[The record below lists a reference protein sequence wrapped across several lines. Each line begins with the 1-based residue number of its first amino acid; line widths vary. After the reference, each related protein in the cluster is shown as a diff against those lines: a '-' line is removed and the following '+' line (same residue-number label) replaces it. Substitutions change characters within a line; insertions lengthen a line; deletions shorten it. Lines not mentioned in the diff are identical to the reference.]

1 MTDLAAG
8 AVPEPIGGSWL
19 RRSHDGSGLRVVPV
33 RFGQPARQALFEL
46 VTEAKASDPLA
57 PVTVIVSSNPARME
71 LRRATARNTSLQA
84 GSDAR
89 GVAAL
94 ETLTLTSL
102 AERLVAEQRRQA
114 GDLVIEAALRNELQE
129 APGLFEPVAEHPQT
143 AAALARAYGEVRGL
157 SSDERRRLGAMSV
170 RAAAVV
176 ELCQRVHESLSPRWF
191 DTAELLEAATA
202 AAITD
207 AGAQVLGELGRLVLY
222 LPRRLSARE
231 ARLAGALARHCAA
244 QSELPMLIGVTG
256 DESGDDA
263 AQVVCARLGVSL
275 PTAAQA
281 STGATATA
289 QQVVSVTDPD
299 EEVRTVLRSVMADLD
314 AGIAASD
321 IAVFYGPEAP
331 YGRAF
336 EEQFEAAGIV
346 THGSTARTLA
356 ESTYGQFALR
366 LTALADAR
374 LAEPRLARRDVFD
387 LLGGAQVPR
396 RTAGEHRDGESFF
409 VPDSKWEHLARAAR
423 VTGGDDWSV
432 RLRAHADELDA
443 RAERERSSEDPRTR
457 RIEWLHD
464 EAVECRRLAEFIA
477 ELRDQLV
484 AGRSRRT
491 WPSLCNWLRAALRR
505 YVGHVGRAS
514 WTLDWPEWQTHAA
527 ERVLEALDRLSELGA
542 VESRVHLAT
551 MAQALSDELSDP
563 HGHSSVTGTG
573 VYVGPLSR
581 AVDMAPRSVYVV
593 GLVEGILPRR
603 HAPDSLIH
611 DDERRAVGQALASSA
626 DTAADEHRA
635 LLAALAGASGRSTL
649 TVPRGNLRQSAE
661 YVPSRW
667 LAPTVRA
674 LTTDSGLFDDGY
686 VSGDRLRAAA
696 HDDSVRG
703 IVESPSYVT
712 GVLTATFP
720 ATEQE
725 FDSASVWSMTPAERD
740 AVDRP
745 LFDDPAFSAGV
756 AMTAARRSNRFT
768 RFDGNLSAVID
779 GDAAFAEVMSPS
791 RLEAW
796 AACPRRF
803 LFEHLLEVRVIE
815 EPEALLR
822 LSPGERGR
830 LMHAAID
837 EFFRSFGALR
847 GSAAGSREGAD
858 IGDTDSGWPHLP
870 PGPQRP
876 PDDRDRAHLV
886 AIGRR
891 LAERAERHGLTGR
904 AVLWE
909 RDRDMLLADL
919 EELLDR
925 EESRDAATRGQIL
938 SSEFRFGLDGGAAA
952 VAYGLDDGTTV
963 RFRGVVDRVEHRA
976 DGSVIVVDYKSGST
990 RSYRSLDGADPT
1002 LAGTKLQLPVYALA
1016 AAAHFGAGDVTAA
1029 VQHAAY
1035 WFITGEPGRWRWLGL
1050 NVDDQLMDQFDRA
1063 VNMIVSGIR
1072 RGMFLGYAAT
1082 GDDRKGYTVC
1092 PYCDPDGLGTTEVRR
1107 DWLRKCSDDS
1117 VASFAALAEPEAN
1130 S

>member
-1 MTDLAAG
+1 MTDLAAA
-8 AVPEPIGGSWL
+8 AVPEPPGGGWPQPC
-19 RRSHDGSGLRVVPV
+19 HDGSGLRVVPV
-33 RFGQPARQALFEL
+33 RFGQHARQALIEL
-46 VTEAKASDPLA
+46 VIEAKASDSLA

-71 LRRATARNTSLQA
+71 LRRAVARGASLQP
-84 GSDAR
+84 GSDAH
-89 GVAAL
+89 GVAAV

-102 AERLVAEQRRQA
+102 AERLVAEQRKQA
-114 GDLVIEAALRNELQE
+114 GDLVIEAAFRNELRE

-143 AAALARAYGEVRGL
+143 AAALARAFGEMRGL
-157 SSDERRRLGAMSV
+157 STDERRRLGAMSE

-176 ELCQRVHESLSPRWF
+176 ELCQRVHESLSPEWC
-191 DTAELLEAATA
+191 DAAELLEAATA
-202 AAITD
+202 TVLTD
-207 AGAQVLGELGRLVLY
+207 AGAQVLSELGRLVLY
-222 LPRRLSARE
+222 LPRRLSVRE
-231 ARLAGALARHCAA
+231 ARLVGALARHRAA
-244 QSELPMLIGVTG
+244 QSDLPMLIGVTG
-256 DESGDDA
+256 DESGDNA
-263 AQVVCARLGVSL
+263 AQVLCARLGVSL
-275 PTAAQA
+275 PQSEPAAAEMTAHRVI
-281 STGATATA
+281 G
-289 QQVVSVTDPD
+289 VTDPD

-321 IAVFYGPEAP
+321 IAVFYGPETP

-336 EEQFEAAGIV
+336 EEQFEAAGIG
-346 THGSTARTLA
+346 TYGSTARTLA

-374 LAEPRLARRDVFD
+374 LSEPRLARRDVFD
-387 LLGGAQVPR
+387 LLAGAQVPR
-396 RTAGEHRDGESFF
+396 RAAGEHRDGESFF
-409 VPDSKWEHLARAAR
+409 IPDSKWEHLARAAR
-423 VTGGDDWSV
+423 VAGGDDWSV
-432 RLRAHADELDA
+432 RLPAHAGELDA
-443 RAERERSSEDPRTR
+443 RAEREHSSEDPSTR
-457 RIEWLHD
+457 RIEWLRD

-477 ELRDQLV
+477 ELRSHLE

-491 WPSLCNWLRAALRR
+491 WPSLCNWIRAALHR
-505 YVGHVGRAS
+505 YVGHVGRAP
-514 WTLDWPEWQTHAA
+514 WTLDWPEWQTQAA
-527 ERVLEALDRLSELGA
+527 ERVSEALDRLSELGA
-542 VESRVHLAT
+542 VESRVGLAA

-563 HGHSSVTGTG
+563 HGRRGVTGTG

-581 AVDMAPRSVYVV
+581 ALDLAPRSVYVV
-593 GLVEGILPRR
+593 GLAEGILPRR
-603 HAPDSLIH
+603 QTPDSLIH
-611 DDERRAVGQALASSA
+611 DDERRAVGHALPSSA
-626 DTAADEHRA
+626 DAAADERRA
-635 LLAALAGASGRSTL
+635 LLAALASASGRSTL

-667 LAPTVRA
+667 LAPTVRE
-674 LTTDSGLFDDGY
+674 LTADSGLFSDGY
-686 VSGDRLRAAA
+686 VSGERLRAAA
-696 HDDSVRG
+696 HDDSVQG
-703 IVESPSYVT
+703 IAESPSYVT
-712 GVLTATFP
+712 GVLTAAFP

-725 FDSASVWSMTPAERD
+725 FDSASVWAMTPAERD
-740 AVDRP
+740 AVDHP

-756 AMTAARRSNRFT
+756 AMTVARHSSRFT

-837 EFFRSFGALR
+837 EFFRSFDALR
-847 GSAAGSREGAD
+847 GSAVGSHEDAD
-858 IGDTDSGWPHLP
+858 IADADSEWPHLP
-870 PGPQRP
+870 PGPQRA

-891 LAERAERHGLTGR
+891 LAERVERHGLTGR
-904 AVLWE
+904 TVLWE

-925 EESRDAATRGQIL
+925 DESRDAATRGQIL

-952 VAYGLDDGTTV
+952 VAYDLEDGTTV
-963 RFRGVVDRVEHRA
+963 RFRGVVDRVERRA
-976 DGSVIVVDYKSGST
+976 DGSVIVVDYKSGSA
-990 RSYRSLDGADPT
+990 RSFRQLNGDDPT

-1016 AAAHFGAGDVTAA
+1016 AAKHFAAGDVTAA
-1029 VQHAAY
+1029 VEHAAY
-1035 WFITGEPGRWRWLGL
+1035 WFITGQPGRWSWLGL
-1050 NVDDQLMDQFDRA
+1050 GVDRRLMDRFGRV

-1072 RGMFLGYAAT
+1072 GGVFPGHAEI
-1082 GDDRKGYTVC
+1082 GDDRRGYTVC
-1092 PYCDPDGLGTTEVRR
+1092 PYCDPDGLGTAEVRR
-1107 DWLRKCSDDS
+1107 DWLRKRSDG
-1117 VASFAALAEPEAN
+1117 ALAGFVALVEPEAM

>member
-1 MTDLAAG
+1 MTDPAAA
-8 AVPEPIGGSWL
+8 AVPEPLGDGWP
-19 RRSHDGSGLRVVPV
+19 RACHDGSGLRVMPV
-33 RFGQPARQALFEL
+33 EFGEPARRALIRL
-46 VTEAKASDPLA
+46 VSEAKASDPLA

-71 LRRATARNTSLQA
+71 LRRATARNTSLQP
-84 GSDAR
+84 GSDAQ

-114 GDLVIEAALRNELQE
+114 GDLVIEAAVRNELRDT
-129 APGLFEPVAEHPQT
+129 PGLFEPVAEHPQT
-143 AAALARAYGEVRGL
+143 AAALARAFGEVRGL
-157 SSDERRRLGAMSV
+157 SAGERRRLGAMSE

-176 ELCQRVHESLSPRWF
+176 ELCQRVHESLSPGWF
-191 DTAELLEAATA
+191 DTAELLEAAA
-202 AAITD
+202 ANAL
-207 AGAQVLGELGRLVLY
+207 AGADAQMLGELGRLVLY
-222 LPRRLSARE
+222 LPRRLSVGE
-231 ARLAGALARHCAA
+231 ARLVGALAGFCAA
-244 QSELPMLIGVTG
+244 ESDLPLLIGVTG

-263 AQVVCARLGVSL
+263 AHAVCARLGVSM
-275 PTAAQA
+275 PTAAPA
-281 STGATATA
+281 STRAGATA
-289 QQVVSVTDPD
+289 QQIISVTDAD

-321 IAVFYGPEAP
+321 IAVFYGPETP

-336 EEQFEAAGIV
+336 EEQFEAAGIG
-346 THGSTARTLA
+346 TYGSTARTLA

-374 LAEPRLARRDVFD
+374 LPEPRLARRDVFD
-387 LLGGAQVPR
+387 LLAGAQVPR
-396 RTAGEHRDGESFF
+396 RAAGEHCDGESFF
-409 VPDSKWEHLARAAR
+409 IPDSKWEHLARAAR
-423 VTGGDDWSV
+423 VAGGDDWSV
-432 RLRAHADELDA
+432 RLPAHAGELDA
-443 RAERERSSEDPRTR
+443 RAERERSSEDPSTR
-457 RIEWLHD
+457 RIEWLRD

-477 ELRDQLV
+477 ELRSHLE

-491 WPSLCNWLRAALRR
+491 WPSLCNWIRAALHR
-505 YVGHVGRAS
+505 YVGHVGRAP

-542 VESRVHLAT
+542 VESRVHLAA

-563 HGHSSVTGTG
+563 HGHRGVTGTG

-581 AVDMAPRSVYVV
+581 ALDLAPRSVYVV

-603 HAPDSLIH
+603 QTPDSLIH
-611 DDERRAVGQALASSA
+611 DDERRAVGHALPSSA
-626 DTAADEHRA
+626 DAAADERRA
-635 LLAALAGASGRSTL
+635 LLAALASASGRSTL

-667 LAPTVRA
+667 LAPTVRE
-674 LTTDSGLFDDGY
+674 LTADSGLFSDGY
-686 VSGDRLRAAA
+686 VSGERLRAAA
-696 HDDSVRG
+696 HDDSVQG

-712 GVLTATFP
+712 GVLTAAFP

-725 FDSASVWSMTPAERD
+725 YDAASVWAMTPAERD
-740 AVDRP
+740 AADHP

-756 AMTAARRSNRFT
+756 AMAVARHSSRFT

-803 LFEHLLEVRVIE
+803 LFEHLLGVRVIE
-815 EPEALLR
+815 EPELLLR

-837 EFFRSFGALR
+837 EFFRSFDALR
-847 GSAAGSREGAD
+847 ASAVGSHEDAD
-858 IGDTDSGWPHLP
+858 IADADSEWPHLP
-870 PGPQRP
+870 PGPQRA

-904 AVLWE
+904 TVLWE
-909 RDRDMLLADL
+909 RDREMLLADL

-925 EESRDAATRGQIL
+925 DESRDAAIRGQIL

-952 VAYGLDDGTTV
+952 VAYDLEDGTTV
-963 RFRGVVDRVEHRA
+963 RFRGVVDRVERRA
-976 DGSVIVVDYKSGST
+976 DGSVIVVDYKSGSA
-990 RSYRSLDGADPT
+990 RSFRQLNGDDPT

-1016 AAAHFGAGDVTAA
+1016 AAKHFAAGDVTAA
-1029 VQHAAY
+1029 VEHAAY
-1035 WFITGEPGRWRWLGL
+1035 WFITGQPGRWSWLGL
-1050 NVDDQLMDQFDRA
+1050 GVDRRLMDRFGRV
-1063 VNMIVSGIR
+1063 VNVIVSGIR
-1072 RGMFLGYAAT
+1072 GGVFPGHAEI
-1082 GDDRKGYTVC
+1082 GDDRRGYTVC
-1092 PYCDPDGLGTTEVRR
+1092 PYCDPDGLGTAEVRR
-1107 DWLRKCSDDS
+1107 DWLRKRSDG
-1117 VASFAALAEPEAN
+1117 ALAGFVALVEPEAM